1 MKFETDIDLGEKYLD
16 PQTGIQGTATSIH
29 FYQYACERVTLEV
42 VLHKGEPS
50 CSPWP
55 PTATTSPSARRPSSR
70 TRSTS
75 RSASPPTTRGCCSA
89 AG

>member
-42 VLHKGEPS
+42 VLHKGELKEYTFDAPRLQHAE
-50 CSPWP
+50 
-55 PTATTSPSARRPSSR
+55 TGERATTTRTGGPGSSVDQPS
-70 TRSTS
+70 TRSVPS
-75 RSASPPTTRGCCSA
+75 R
-89 AG
+89 